1 MLFHTAHFFVFFIVV
16 FVVYWSLPA
25 LLRRLRNLSPQT
37 PSPDRRGGPGELG
50 HRARMLW
57 LLVASCYFYMSWNPW
72 LISLILF
79 SASVDYIVALRL
91 PRVSRPGV
99 RRCLLILSISTN
111 LGLLAFFK
119 YVNFFLDSTFGALNL
134 FGFGVHQPVLE
145 IILPLGISFYT
156 FETISYIV
164 DVYQGKIKPVRNLLD
179 YALYIMFFPHL
190 IAGPIVRPRDFLPQ
204 IRLRKRWDW
213 DRMQLGAQ
221 LFLIGL
227 FKKAVIADHLAVVAD
242 PIFANP
248 TAWATPA
255 VWLGVLCYAGQIYCD
270 FSGYT
275 DMAVGLAHTL
285 GFKLPNNFN
294 MPYFA
299 TSITEFWRRWHISLS
314 SWLRDYLYIP
324 LGGNRHG
331 EWATYRNLLLTML
344 LGGLWHGASWTFV
357 AWGLYHGLLLA
368 LHRAVRWPSW
378 LAAGALRPVCV
389 LFTFLSVCVGW
400 VFFRAQTFGDAGV
413 ILARLAW
420 PFEGQMVSEV
430 AATGAVAFLLLVFF
444 CHLIGT
450 FVDLK
455 RVERWLPAPALGATL
470 AGLVLLT
477 QLLMPQDGKAFI
489 YFQF

>member
-1 MLFHTAHFFVFFIVV
+1 
-16 FVVYWSLPA
+16 
-25 LLRRLRNLSPQT
+25 
-37 PSPDRRGGPGELG
+37 
-50 HRARMLW
+50 MLW
-57 LLVASCYFYMSWNPW
+57 LLIASCYFYMSWNPW

-79 SASVDYIVALRL
+79 SASVDYLVALRL
-91 PRVSRPGV
+91 QQVTRPGV
-99 RRCLLILSISTN
+99 RRFLLVLSVSTN
-111 LGLLAFFK
+111 LGLLACFK
-119 YVNFFLDSTFGALNL
+119 YANFFLDSTTGALGL
-134 FGFGVHQPVLE
+134 FGFEVRKPVLE

-204 IRLRKRWDW
+204 LRRWKRWNW

-221 LFLIGL
+221 FFLIGL
-227 FKKAVIADHLAVVAD
+227 FKKAVIADHLATVAD
-242 PIFANP
+242 PIFADP
-248 TAWATPA
+248 SAWATPA

-270 FSGYT
+270 FSGYS

-285 GFKLPNNFN
+285 GFRLPNNFN

-299 TSITEFWRRWHISLS
+299 ANITEFWRRWHMSLS

-324 LGGNRHG
+324 LGGNRFG

-357 AWGLYHGLLLA
+357 AWGLFHGLLLA
-368 LHRAVRWPSW
+368 LHRALKLPAW
-378 LAAGALRPVCV
+378 LRTAAFRPLCV
-389 LFTFLSVCVGW
+389 LGTFLAVCVGW
-400 VFFRAQTFGDAGV
+400 VFFRAQTFADAGV
-413 ILARLAW
+413 ILARMVW
-420 PFEGQMVSEV
+420 PAEGQMVAEI
-430 AATGAVAFLLLVFF
+430 AAAASIAFLLLIFL

-450 FVDLK
+450 FVDLR

-470 AGLVLLT
+470 AGLVLFA